1 MCPMLAGRKCSRMEW
16 SLDHVRDQV
25 MERAPS
31 VQLGGFGKGKCHT
44 EHEESPLE
52 DLGCSKKGIFILLSK
67 MTSEAAG
74 FLASTAE
81 PVVLYFLLT

>member
-1 MCPMLAGRKCSRMEW
+1 MEW

-25 MERAPS
+25 MGKAPS
-31 VQLGGFGKGKCHT
+31 VQLRGFGKGKCPT

-52 DLGCSKKGIFILLSK
+52 DLGCSKKRIFILLSK
-67 MTSEAAG
+67 MTLEAAG